1 MAIFQQMQFHQNA
14 AMYGVPSS
22 IPGSLPRK
30 DSRKKKKKKEK
41 RSSSSSSSSSESK
54 SRSHYLK
61 KKKRD
66 KSNSISRQKLSNNLC
81 RIEENKDKIFDKK
94 NYNFSKYDK
103 NFQHDKINTNY
114 YIQAKYP
121 SQMVKYSPNKNKTTN
136 IRSKSNSNERKKYF
150 DLKLVNSYT
159 ELSRSNSRN
168 CSNQVILNDENSIQ
182 FEKKEIKQ
190 RRLSSSSSQ
199 FTQEVLTESNYLDIN
214 APTQEVPQKRSTVC
228 NIQDLHLDENLYHDI
243 EYSNLKAEK
252 EDFVKNL
259 SLEIKHKSFDLDSNI
274 TSRKRKRDQDF
285 YNKWQYDK
293 LGSKSSS
300 KSKSNSIS
308 KSRYDDSYAE
318 KRNSSRYESFDNRNI
333 YYRDFN
339 TIGSSTNFS
348 EKEKIYKEVI
358 KDYSFHR
365 TSYKDYDRNNFRAI
379 DLDKE
384 KEKEKDYSINRYKDE
399 NSESYNYNR
408 RYKDN
413 YYEKQ
418 GKYRNSSTSYSNSKY
433 NKGYQGNRYINKYS
447 TKNYHAD
454 KSKSKYS
461 EEKFIESA
469 SFQLKKEEIVER
481 DIRQIEHIHHMPQ
494 VKQEKLYEIK
504 SNIPDDNRVFIESSN
519 LETGD
524 RFSPSNRRK
533 INSNFSDAPP
543 EIENKSL
550 LYSKRKTN
558 FINGPLP
565 NRKYSNDQE
574 IIRENTCHENT
585 SSLSNINPSLYS
597 NEKIDEINEEG
608 EIQFQTRHN
617 FKGKY
622 FSGFIHSNRRVCNN
636 RGKLKI
642 INESGKKKIILNK
655 DRKNHDVKL
664 IKKDK

>member
-1 MAIFQQMQFHQNA
+1 MAIFQQMHYHQNA

-30 DSRKKKKKKEK
+30 DSRTKKKKIEK

-66 KSNSISRQKLSNNLC
+66 KSNSISRKKLSNNLC

-103 NFQHDKINTNY
+103 NFQHDKFNTNY

-136 IRSKSNSNERKKYF
+136 ITSNSNSKERKKYF

-199 FTQEVLTESNYLDIN
+199 FTQELLTESNYLDIN
-214 APTQEVPQKRSTVC
+214 APTQEVSQKRSTLC
-228 NIQDLHLDENLYHDI
+228 SIQDLHLDENSSHEI
-243 EYSNLKAEK
+243 EYFNLKAEK
-252 EDFVKNL
+252 EDYVKNL
-259 SLEIKHKSFDLDSNI
+259 SLEINHKSFDLDSNI
-274 TSRKRKRDQDF
+274 TSRKRKRDQGF

-300 KSKSNSIS
+300 KSKSNSIL
-308 KSRYDDSYAE
+308 KSRYDDSYIE
-318 KRNSSRYESFDNRNI
+318 KRHSSRYESLDNRNI

-339 TIGSSTNFS
+339 TLGSSTNFS

-384 KEKEKDYSINRYKDE
+384 KEKDYSIHRYKDE
-399 NSESYNYNR
+399 NSESKNYNS

-413 YYEKQ
+413 YYKKQ
-418 GKYRNSSTSYSNSKY
+418 GKYRNSLTSYSNSKY
-433 NKGYQGNRYINKYS
+433 NKGYQGNRYINNYS
-447 TKNYHAD
+447 TKNYLAD

-469 SFQLKKEEIVER
+469 SFQLKKEEIGER
-481 DIRQIEHIHHMPQ
+481 EIRQIENIPHIPE
-494 VKQEKLYEIK
+494 VKQEKLNEIK
-504 SNIPDDNRVFIESSN
+504 SNILDDNRVFIECSN
-519 LETGD
+519 LEIGD

-543 EIENKSL
+543 EIENKSI
-550 LYSKRKTN
+550 LYPKRKTN
-558 FINGPLP
+558 FIKDQLP
-565 NRKYSNDQE
+565 NIKYNNDQV
-574 IIRENTCHENT
+574 IIKENTCHENS
-585 SSLSNINPSLYS
+585 SSLSNINQSFYS
-597 NEKIDEINEEG
+597 NDKIPETNEEG